1 MRPAYGRRAPPG
13 GGQDEI
19 EEGSDCRGI
28 AVGLY
33 VSASLIDAELGGNAC
48 LRQRCVK
55 SDRLFDR
62 HEVIRIPVSDEEGH
76 ILSAHVRNGA
86 PRTDGQVS

>member
-1 MRPAYGRRAPPG
+1 MRSAYGKRAPGG

-19 EEGSDCRGI
+19 EEGPDCRGI
-28 AVGLY
+28 AVGLH
-33 VSASLIDAELGGNAC
+33 VSASLIDAELGGNTC

-76 ILSAHVRNGA
+76 MVSAHVRDGA
-86 PRTDGQVS
+86 PQD